1 MNPALLLT
9 IRLLAVL
16 LIAFFAIQPF
26 NWFCQISQKCQPFFL
41 SYYFPKEIGKKIRL
55 SVNALDYSEKVEFT
69 VIKPDEETYTNSK
82 ESAIYHVKN
91 ISKKTINFRPTLIV
105 EPKYVAE
112 YLIRYQCL
120 CLHKY
125 RLKAGEEI
133 DIMMEFMID
142 KKIESDKRFNKDE
155 LINIGYKI

>member
-41 SYYFPKEIGKKIRL
+41 SYYFPKEIGKRIRL
-55 SVNALDYSEKVEFT
+55 SVNALDYSDKVEFT
-69 VIKPDEETYTNSK
+69 VIKPDEETYTNNK

-105 EPKYVAE
+105 EPKYVAK

-133 DIMMEFMID
+133 EMKMEFMID
-142 KKIESDKRFNKDE
+142 KKIENDERFNKDE

>member
-1 MNPALLLT
+1 MNPLLRIFIRFAAILT
-9 IRLLAVL
+9 
-16 LIAFFAIQPF
+16 IAFFAIQPF

-41 SYYFPKEIGKKIRL
+41 SYYFSKEIGKKINL

-69 VIKPDEETYTNSK
+69 VLKPEEEAYTNLK
-82 ESAIYHVKN
+82 TLAIYHVKN
-91 ISKKTINFRPTLIV
+91 ISKKTINFRPALIV
-105 EPKYVAE
+105 EPKYVE
-112 YLIRYQCL
+112 KYLIRYQCL

-133 DIMMEFMID
+133 DMRMEFMID
-142 KKIESDKRFNKDE
+142 KKIESDERFNENE

>member
-1 MNPALLLT
+1 MNPLLLIA
-9 IRLLAVL
+9 IRFAAILT
-16 LIAFFAIQPF
+16 IAFFAIQPF

-69 VIKPDEETYTNSK
+69 VIKPDEETYTNNR
-82 ESAIYHVKN
+82 ELAIYHVKN
-91 ISKKTINFRPTLIV
+91 ISKKTINFRPALIV
-105 EPKYVAE
+105 EPKYVE
-112 YLIRYQCL
+112 KYLIRYQCL

-133 DIMMEFMID
+133 DMKMEFMID
-142 KKIESDKRFNKDE
+142 KKIENDERFNKDE

>member
-1 MNPALLLT
+1 MNPLLLIA
-9 IRLLAVL
+9 IRFAAILT
-16 LIAFFAIQPF
+16 IAFFAIQPF

-41 SYYFPKEIGKKIRL
+41 SYYFPKEIGKQIKL

-69 VIKPDEETYTNSK
+69 VLKPEGESYTNWK
-82 ESAIYHVKN
+82 TLAIYHVKN
-91 ISKKTINFRPTLIV
+91 ISKKTINFRPALIV
-105 EPKYVAE
+105 EPKYVE
-112 YLIRYQCL
+112 KYLIRYQCL

-133 DIMMEFMID
+133 DMKMEFMID
-142 KKIESDKRFNKDE
+142 KKIENDERFNKDE

>member
-1 MNPALLLT
+1 MNPLLLIA
-9 IRLLAVL
+9 IRFAAIL

-41 SYYFPKEIGKKIRL
+41 SYYFPKEIGKQIKL

-69 VIKPDEETYTNSK
+69 VLKPEGESYTNLK
-82 ESAIYHVKN
+82 TLAIYHVKN
-91 ISKKTINFRPTLIV
+91 ISKKTIKFRPALIV
-105 EPKYVAE
+105 EPKYVE
-112 YLIRYQCL
+112 KYLIRYQCL

-133 DIMMEFMID
+133 EMKMEFMID
-142 KKIESDKRFNKDE
+142 KKIESDERFNENE